1 LRPTQGSRLIALPA
15 AMALGLGLFA
25 ASLLSQPSVARAAS
39 GPLDAQASELVRL
52 INGARA
58 AEGRSP
64 LSLDPFLASKA
75 RDGAIPCPDDTT
87 KTIAG
92 RARDFAAFGTMSHS
106 LRLCNAD
113 SYTLSSTK
121 YVSVLQSSW
130 SYWNVGEINLV
141 NGGYGNGAFLYAYG
155 AWQTWTYST
164 TGHAM
169 MGWKT
174 SSSHWSI
181 IVGAYDRVGCGGWA
195 SGSTFYYECSF
206 SQGGSSPN
214 GLRSPPTVSP
224 FDNPLPTPTSDPTG
238 TPTPQPTVGVTPSP
252 TAGGTHAVPPG
263 RGSGGSGGSPSRSP
277 GATPGFGLSAGSSPV
292 SSASDSDSTTT
303 PAALSA
309 EEASAKATLGSAAA
323 PVGGSGAIDPSDGAS
338 ALSGAI
344 TSVAS
349 VAGSGAAALACCCV
363 SVLLLRR
370 RRGGQLAG

>member
-1 LRPTQGSRLIALPA
+1 VRSPRLPRRLALPA
-15 AMALGLGLFA
+15 VVALSLGLFA
-25 ASLLSQPSVARAAS
+25 ASLAWQPPVAEAAS
-39 GPLDAQASELVRL
+39 GPLDAQATELVRL

-75 RDGAIPCPDDTT
+75 RDGAIPCPDDSA
-87 KTIAG
+87 KTIPG
-92 RARDFAAFGTMSHS
+92 RARDFAAFGTMSHN

-155 AWQTWTYST
+155 GWQTWTYST

-206 SQGGSSPN
+206 SKGGSSPN

-238 TPTPQPTVGVTPSP
+238 TPTPQPTVGITPSP
-252 TAGGTHAVPPG
+252 TAGGTHTVPPG
-263 RGSGGSGGSPSRSP
+263 RGSDGSGGSPSR
-277 GATPGFGLSAGSSPV
+277 GLGTTPGSDLSAGSSAV
-292 SSASDSDSTTT
+292 SSAPSSDSTTT

-309 EEASAKATLGSAAA
+309 EAASAKPTPGGAAV
-323 PVGGSGAIDPSDGAS
+323 PVGGSGAINPSGGAS
-338 ALSGAI
+338 GLSGAI

-349 VAGSGAAALACCCV
+349 VAGSGAAALACCV

-370 RRGGQLAG
+370 RRRGQLAG